1 MSPDSDTATPTDA
14 TTAPDAS
21 PAASDSTPS
30 ASSTGSRPLRIG
42 LGILGILIFLLG
54 VLTVVAPSAAAVP
67 LRALV
72 AAAGNDYV
80 LVAILGI
87 PALLL
92 GLLVIAVRGKTGL
105 DQASPPPPEQVYPV
119 ARHGEPIDEFLSDG
133 GLGDVAETDHYE
145 RMQTRLRSIAV
156 TAVMRADNCTKAT
169 AQERV
174 ETGTW
179 TDEKAAASF
188 LAEAETPGLGARL
201 KAALTGSSP
210 YRQAARVTAAEI
222 ARLDEEASR

>member
-1 MSPDSDTATPTDA
+1 MSS
-14 TTAPDAS
+14 TTA
-21 PAASDSTPS
+21 
-30 ASSTGSRPLRIG
+30 SRHRWLRLTLG
-42 LGILGILIFLLG
+42 LLGGLVFLFG

-72 AAAGNDYV
+72 AAVGNDYV

-87 PALLL
+87 PAILL

-105 DQASPPPPEQVYPV
+105 DQATPPPPEQVYPV
-119 ARHGEPIDEFLSDG
+119 TRHGQPLDDFLADG
-133 GLGDVAETDHYE
+133 GLGAVTGTDSHE
-145 RMQTRLRSIAV
+145 AMQNRLKEIAI
-156 TAVMRADNCTKAT
+156 TAVMRSDNCTKAT
-169 AQERV
+169 ARERV
-174 ETGTW
+174 ESGAW

-222 ARLDEEASR
+222 ARLDEEARR